1 MDVSMKQSGNRWID
15 RSLIGK
21 KFMSRTEAVL
31 FVGDVFGK
39 PGRAVLKDRL
49 GLIKK
54 RYDIKAVVA
63 NCENA
68 AGGIGVTPVIARE
81 MLSLGVDVLTSGNHI
96 WRYKEISRFLEEEK
110 RLLRPLNYP
119 PGAPGHGMI
128 VVELDMG
135 FRLAVVNLQ
144 GRVFMDPLDCPFR
157 TVDQCLS
164 KMTLGRDA
172 HAIIVDFHA
181 EATSEKA
188 ALGHHLDG
196 RVTAVL
202 GTHTHVPT
210 ADARILPRG
219 TGFITDVG
227 MTGSYRSIIGMDPA
241 SVMPRFLRGLPTRFE
256 PEISAATFAA
266 VVVHVDRASGRCV
279 NIVQILEGGELSGC
293 DHEPAK
299 PGKP

>member
-1 MDVSMKQSGNRWID
+1 MP
-15 RSLIGK
+15 
-21 KFMSRTEAVL
+21 RTEAIL
-31 FVGDVFGK
+31 FIGDIFGK
-39 PGRAVLKDRL
+39 AGRSLLKNRL
-49 GLIKK
+49 GNLRKHYAVI
-54 RYDIKAVVA
+54 AVVA

-68 AGGIGVTPVIARE
+68 AGGIGVTPAIARE
-81 MLSLGVDVLTSGNHI
+81 LLSSGVDVLTSGNHI

-110 RLLRPLNYP
+110 RLIRPLNYP
-119 PGAPGHGMI
+119 PGVPGHGMI

-135 FRLAVVNLQ
+135 FRLAVLNLQ

-157 TVDQCLS
+157 AADQCLT
-164 KMTLGRDA
+164 KLTLGRDA

-188 ALGHHLDG
+188 AMGFHLDG
-196 RVTAVL
+196 RVSAIL

-227 MTGSYRSIIGMDPA
+227 MTGSYQSIIGMETA

-256 PEISAATFAA
+256 PEVSEATLAA
-266 VVVHVDRASGRCV
+266 VVVEVDRASGRCV
-279 NIVQILEGGELSGC
+279 NMIPVLEGGGLLASQS
-293 DHEPAK
+293 
-299 PGKP
+299 PGRLKSL

>member
-1 MDVSMKQSGNRWID
+1 MSSREVI
-15 RSLIGK
+15 LFIGD
-21 KFMSRTEAVL
+21 L
-31 FVGDVFGK
+31 FGK
-39 PGRAVLKDRL
+39 SGRSMLKKHL
-49 GLIKK
+49 AEIKK
-54 RYDIKAVVA
+54 RYAVTAVVA

-68 AGGIGVTPVIARE
+68 AGGIGVTAAIARE
-81 MLSLGVDVLTSGNHI
+81 LLLQGVDVLTSGNHI
-96 WRYKEISRFLEEEK
+96 WRYNEINRFLEEEK

-135 FRLAVVNLQ
+135 FKLGVINLQ

-157 TVDQCLS
+157 AVDQCLTRMS
-164 KMTLGRDA
+164 LGRDP
-172 HAIIVDFHA
+172 HAILVDFHA

-188 ALGHHLDG
+188 AMGYHLDG

-219 TGFITDVG
+219 TGFMTDVG
-227 MTGSYRSIIGMDPA
+227 MTGAYDSIIGMETR

-256 PEISAATFAA
+256 PETSEGTLAA
-266 VVVHVDRASGRCV
+266 VVVEVDRSSGRCLKLTP
-279 NIVQILEGGELSGC
+279 ILEGGGWPMHHAPS
-293 DHEPAK
+293 
-299 PGKP
+299 